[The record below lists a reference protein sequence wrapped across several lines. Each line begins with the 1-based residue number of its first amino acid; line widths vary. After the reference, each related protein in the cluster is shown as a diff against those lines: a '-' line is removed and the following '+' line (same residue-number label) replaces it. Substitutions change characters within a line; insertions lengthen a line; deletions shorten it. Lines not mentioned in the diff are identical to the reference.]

1 MINLHSIISFRCS
14 SSLTSA
20 ISIDASSRTF
30 RRLFVQWFNSFK
42 RRSYLNKTKSVKL
55 HSITWRD
62 VWLRL
67 LYFVTLIRL
76 TISFLKLT
84 HLTTSTMK
92 FCFNMMTKMF
102 YIQLSSIART
112 CLLLNATTRYMI
124 RNCWSS
130 FEFLN
135 IDDLNWSWST
145 FLSRYSLII
154 KRSPHW
160 WKTRSWVDNRCAE
173 FRS

>member
-1 MINLHSIISFRCS
+1 MIDLHSTTSFRCS

-30 RRLFVQWFNSFK
+30 RRLFVQWFNLLK
-42 RRSYLNKTKSVKL
+42 RRSYLNETKSAKL

-76 TISFLKLT
+76 AISFLKST
-84 HLTTSTMK
+84 HSTTSMMK
-92 FCFNMMTKMF
+92 FCLNMMMKMF

-112 CLLLNATTRYMI
+112 CLLLNATTRYTI
-124 RNCWSS
+124 RNCWS
-130 FEFLN
+130 
-135 IDDLNWSWST
+135 
-145 FLSRYSLII
+145 
-154 KRSPHW
+154 
-160 WKTRSWVDNRCAE
+160 
-173 FRS
+173 